1 MEIKGQIHPN
11 YCRSV
16 CHNFSGDEN
25 EQQAEGIAFGEAVY
39 TNQDADFN
47 RYRPKRLFQAG
58 ERNPILHL

>member
-11 YCRSV
+11 FCRSV

-47 RYRPKRLFQAG
+47 RYRPK
-58 ERNPILHL
+58 